1 MAIGNV
7 HKIKLFGVI
16 ASDME
21 AAFFGDE
28 GLITLSMVENELKTA
43 NGKDIEVDLS
53 SVGGLVSVGV
63 DIYFAFRDYKRNNP
77 QAQMILNMK
86 SQVAS
91 MASHI
96 ASGEFWDMVTAEDI
110 SSWMIHN
117 PAMYVGGDY
126 RIMKEASDHL
136 ERLAAMYSTSYKSR
150 SKKPDKEIRAMM
162 DKTTYL
168 FGEEIVKN
176 GFADEVLSTSE
187 EKNRPSMIAQ
197 MELKYKSVMQ
207 KINQSESFQNGLQS
221 AVARMQKEEPL
232 TPEKTEQ
239 QKPAT
244 SGQNK
249 TQEKIK
255 MTVDELKKDHSD
267 VHTAIM
273 SAGESD
279 GFKKGIEAEQG
290 RVKSLIEMK
299 KRKDFEG
306 ITMIHERIDEAIEK
320 GESIADVQMAI
331 VAMSLKGGAV
341 SAALDS
347 NEIGKI
353 NSGNDT
359 TVSGEEGNLPEMKK
373 EW

>member
-136 ERLAAMYSTSYKSR
+136 ERLAAMYSTSYK
-150 SKKPDKEIRAMM
+150 
-162 DKTTYL
+162 
-168 FGEEIVKN
+168 
-176 GFADEVLSTSE
+176 
-187 EKNRPSMIAQ
+187 
-197 MELKYKSVMQ
+197 
-207 KINQSESFQNGLQS
+207 
-221 AVARMQKEEPL
+221 
-232 TPEKTEQ
+232 
-239 QKPAT
+239 
-244 SGQNK
+244 
-249 TQEKIK
+249 
-255 MTVDELKKDHSD
+255 
-267 VHTAIM
+267 
-273 SAGESD
+273 
-279 GFKKGIEAEQG
+279 
-290 RVKSLIEMK
+290 
-299 KRKDFEG
+299 
-306 ITMIHERIDEAIEK
+306 
-320 GESIADVQMAI
+320 
-331 VAMSLKGGAV
+331 
-341 SAALDS
+341 
-347 NEIGKI
+347 
-353 NSGNDT
+353 
-359 TVSGEEGNLPEMKK
+359 
-373 EW
+373 

>member
-1 MAIGNV
+1 
-7 HKIKLFGVI
+7 
-16 ASDME
+16 
-21 AAFFGDE
+21 
-28 GLITLSMVENELKTA
+28 
-43 NGKDIEVDLS
+43 
-53 SVGGLVSVGV
+53 
-63 DIYFAFRDYKRNNP
+63 
-77 QAQMILNMK
+77 
-86 SQVAS
+86 
-91 MASHI
+91 
-96 ASGEFWDMVTAEDI
+96 
-110 SSWMIHN
+110 
-117 PAMYVGGDY
+117 
-126 RIMKEASDHL
+126 
-136 ERLAAMYSTSYKSR
+136 
-150 SKKPDKEIRAMM
+150 
-162 DKTTYL
+162 
-168 FGEEIVKN
+168 
-176 GFADEVLSTSE
+176 
-187 EKNRPSMIAQ
+187 
-197 MELKYKSVMQ
+197 
-207 KINQSESFQNGLQS
+207 
-221 AVARMQKEEPL
+221 
-232 TPEKTEQ
+232 
-239 QKPAT
+239 
-244 SGQNK
+244 
-249 TQEKIK
+249 

-306 ITMIHERIDEAIEK
+306 ISMIHERIDEAIEK